1 MPNAVNETMNHVH
14 EPTEDESF
22 QRIDA
27 EQIDLEEDD
36 METNTNDSD
45 TWPNHEH
52 ENDNIF
58 SDNDEINSSPSPT
71 METASPSVPEVM
83 HIGSSDAAAGRNRG
97 RNVARRGRRGPHSR
111 LSHSRTPFPLYCS
124 TPFGYFVT
132 FNGFAKNLEL
142 EKILDC
148 TAVSWSDPLLFL
160 VIWRND
166 GNKIRIIESSLLR
179 KYSPQ
184 MLMDFYEK
192 KMVEHYR
199 S

>member
-22 QRIDA
+22 RRIDE
-27 EQIDLEEDD
+27 EQIDLEEDG

-45 TWPNHEH
+45 TWSNHEH

-97 RNVARRGRRGPHSR
+97 RNVARRGRRGPHP
-111 LSHSRTPFPLYCS
+111 RTPFPLYGN
-124 TPFGYFVT
+124 TPFGRGLT

-148 TAVSWSDPLLFL
+148 TVYSIDTLLFL
-160 VIWRND
+160 VQWRND
-166 GNKIRIIESSLLR
+166 GNRVRIIESSLLR
-179 KYSPQ
+179 TYSPQ

-192 KMVEHYR
+192 KMVEYYR